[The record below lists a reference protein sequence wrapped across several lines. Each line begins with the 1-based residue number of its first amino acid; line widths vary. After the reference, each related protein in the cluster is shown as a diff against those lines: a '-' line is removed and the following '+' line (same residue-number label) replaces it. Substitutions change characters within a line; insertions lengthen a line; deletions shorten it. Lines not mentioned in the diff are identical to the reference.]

1 MVSRS
6 SVVSRLAD
14 RSIVWIDPLK
24 VDHYVGLGVVLTR
37 RTDEV
42 LRRAPIHLRGL
53 PLLRKALGA
62 LRPRDPPFIIA
73 TSRYRTPAPIGG
85 LDKYL
90 LIKDLVDRDGAYL
103 DSRWYADLRAKVERG
118 GRAHHKGVEMRSAA
132 DIHAFFDSYV
142 LPLVASMRRDGYDM
156 QLGARL
162 GQALIGPD
170 GQLHKAKHGDHRFF
184 VARLVGA
191 ERFPLQIV
199 GVHEAWV
206 QVAGL
211 DARLQDSDQLAQAVR
226 EVERRHR

>member
-1 MVSRS
+1 MVQRS
-6 SVVSRLAD
+6 KVASRLAD
-14 RSIVWIDPLK
+14 RLTVWIDPLK

-42 LRRAPIHLRGL
+42 LRRAPVHLRRM
-53 PLLRKALGA
+53 PILRKALGA

-73 TSRYRTPAPIGG
+73 TPRYRTPAPING

-90 LIKDLVDRDGAYL
+90 LVKDLVDRGGAYQS
-103 DSRWYADLRAKVERG
+103 SRWYADLRAKVERG
-118 GRAHHKGVEMRSAA
+118 DRAHHKHIEMRSPEE
-132 DIHAFFDSYV
+132 IHAFFNGYV
-142 LPLVASMRRDGYDM
+142 LPLVETMRRDGYDM
-156 QLGARL
+156 QLGAHL

-211 DARLQDSDQLAQAVR
+211 DPRLQDSDHLARAVR